1 MHPLRDYKTKRSS
14 KQGAECLVWKCSPR
28 LTELFVTVR
37 EWTKTKRGQEEKRD
51 RGGNPLSAKLCS
63 AGMFGRLFAHVTWLA
78 TAQRTV
84 WQTEGGRARGSREK
98 VRWIW
103 WEVDG
108 WRTRKVA
115 QVIAD
120 HFSCFCNFMLCAHV
134 RIGRCGCM
142 RCICS
147 RYTILKCRCFPS
159 TFRVEMMINWLFSH
173 PDKLTCS

>member
-1 MHPLRDYKTKRSS
+1 MAYGAVRYSS
-14 KQGAECLVWKCSPR
+14 GMDKNKERAGGKERQGRESPECK
-28 LTELFVTVR
+28 
-37 EWTKTKRGQEEKRD
+37 
-51 RGGNPLSAKLCS
+51 A
-63 AGMFGRLFAHVTWLA
+63 MFGRNVRPPVRSCNLA
-78 TAQRTV
+78 GNSPENCLTD
-84 WQTEGGRARGSREK
+84 GGRARGSREK